1 MSKLGYLLTLI
12 ALSFLFLF
20 GCASATPVPKRQF
33 DWRYM
38 TPGEG
43 PYNQY
48 FNEEYKQ
55 WIQMRGP

>member
-1 MSKLGYLLTLI
+1 VSKLGHLLTLI
-12 ALSFLFLF
+12 VLSSLLLF
-20 GCASATPVPKRQF
+20 GCASASSVPKRQY

-43 PYNQY
+43 PYIQY

-55 WIQMRGP
+55 WIQMRGF

>member
-1 MSKLGYLLTLI
+1 MSKPNYLLI
-12 ALSFLFLF
+12 FIVLSFLFLM
-20 GCASATPVPKRQF
+20 GCASATPVPKRQY

-43 PYNQY
+43 SNNQY

-55 WIQMRGP
+55 WIQMRGL

>member
-1 MSKLGYLLTLI
+1 MSKLSHLLILI
-12 ALSFLFLF
+12 VLSSLLLL

-33 DWRYM
+33 DWRTM

-48 FNEEYKQ
+48 YNEEYRQ
-55 WIQMRGP
+55 WIQMRGL

>member
-1 MSKLGYLLTLI
+1 MSKISYLLTLML
-12 ALSFLFLF
+12 LSFWILLS
-20 GCASATPVPKRQF
+20 CASSTPVPKRQF

-48 FNEEYKQ
+48 YNEEYRQ
-55 WIQMRGP
+55 WIQMRGR